1 MRAMRSLSQLRLWLL
16 ILALFFGQAAM
27 LAHGAEHLDG
37 GEPPHA
43 CRLCLAGQN
52 VDGPV
57 PPASSPVFELV
68 QPVFIFPPALLAAG
82 ESAVVAHH
90 LARGP
95 PTA

>member
-1 MRAMRSLSQLRLWLL
+1 MLAMRSLSQLRLWLL
-16 ILALFFGQAAM
+16 VLALSFGQAAI
-27 LAHGAEHLDG
+27 LAHGVEHLDG

-43 CRLCLAGQN
+43 CRLCLSGQS

-57 PPASSPVFELV
+57 PPASPLVFELA
-68 QPVFIFPPALLAAG
+68 QSVFSFPPALFAAG
-82 ESAVVAHH
+82 GFAAFAHR

>member
-1 MRAMRSLSQLRLWLL
+1 MRAMRSTSLLRRWLL
-16 ILALFFGQAAM
+16 VLLLFLGQAAM

-57 PPASSPVFELV
+57 PPASPPVFEFAP
-68 QPVFIFPPALLAAG
+68 PVFSCPPAQFAAG
-82 ESAVVAHH
+82 ESAAVTHR

-95 PTA
+95 PAA

>member
-1 MRAMRSLSQLRLWLL
+1 MHAMRSLSLLRAWLL
-16 ILALFFGQAAM
+16 VLALFLGQVAM

-43 CRLCLAGQN
+43 CRLCLAGHN

-57 PPASSPVFELV
+57 PPVSPTAFEIPRLVFS
-68 QPVFIFPPALLAAG
+68 FSPALFAAG
-82 ESAVVAHH
+82 ESAAVTHR

-95 PTA
+95 PTP

>member
-1 MRAMRSLSQLRLWLL
+1 MRSLSLLRLWLL
-16 ILALFFGQAAM
+16 VLALFLGQAAM

-57 PPASSPVFELV
+57 PPASPPVFEF
-68 QPVFIFPPALLAAG
+68 PPFAFIFPPALFAAG
-82 ESAVVAHH
+82 ESAATPQY

-95 PTA
+95 PAA